1 MKSLFDN
8 LNNYIKIKLNSNAE
22 LNPLITQYN
31 LILNN
36 MSDIANNKDIKFN
49 KEKIE
54 FFLQD
59 INDKVIDVLKN
70 FIQIKLIVL

>member
-22 LNPLITQYN
+22 LNSLITQYN

-59 INDKVIDVLKN
+59 INDKVN
-70 FIQIKLIVL
+70 YIK